1 MKKHLT
7 KVLLAAFAVMLL
19 SMSVLVGCG
28 GGGSTESL
36 EGTKWTI
43 TKVSASGYD
52 MDIQQYAQMAGVSA
66 DNLYIEF
73 KDGKAIAN
81 MAGTS
86 TSADYTYEGG
96 KLTIEGQEV
105 KLDGNTMTVETNGVS
120 MTLQK
125 Q

>member
-7 KVLLAAFAVMLL
+7 KILLAAFAVMLL

-28 GGGSTESL
+28 GGGSAESL
-36 EGTKWTI
+36 EGTKWSI
-43 TKVSASGYD
+43 TKVSAGGVD
-52 MDIQQYAQMAGVSA
+52 MDVAQYAKMAGVST
-66 DNLYIEF
+66 DNMYIEF
-73 KDGKAIAN
+73 KGGKAIAN

-86 TSADYTYEGG
+86 SSADYTYENG
-96 KLTIEGQEV
+96 KLVIDGQEV
-105 KLDGNTMTVETNGVS
+105 QVNGNTMSVESGGVS